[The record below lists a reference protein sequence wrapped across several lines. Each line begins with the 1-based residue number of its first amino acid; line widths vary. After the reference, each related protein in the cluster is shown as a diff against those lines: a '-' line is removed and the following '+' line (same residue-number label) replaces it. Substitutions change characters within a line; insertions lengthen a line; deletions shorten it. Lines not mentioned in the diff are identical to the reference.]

1 MSNESLCFYV
11 NIVLIVVVLGVLVVL
26 LNNGSGDS
34 R

>member
-1 MSNESLCFYV
+1 MSNESPCFYM